1 MMNRGSDPIYVLE
14 GVQGSAHGMFSLY
27 CGPTLLVAG
36 SCMAEASFCLQLLS
50 ILYELTFFQTLFSK
64 QKAEMD

>member
-1 MMNRGSDPIYVLE
+1 MDRRGDPIYVLE
-14 GVQGSAHGMFSLY
+14 GVQGSARGMFSLY

-36 SCMAEASFCLQLLS
+36 SCMAKASFCLQLLR
-50 ILYELTFFQTLFSK
+50 ILYELTFFQTVFSK